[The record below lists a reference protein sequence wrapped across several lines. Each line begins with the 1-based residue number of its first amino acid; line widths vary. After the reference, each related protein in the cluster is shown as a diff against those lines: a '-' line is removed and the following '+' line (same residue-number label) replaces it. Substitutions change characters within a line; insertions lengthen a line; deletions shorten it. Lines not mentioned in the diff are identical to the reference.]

1 MFIGGENMQN
11 NDWMNMIE
19 NMNGIRL
26 FSRSLIPRATKEHE
40 ISSQHLDLLCHLII
54 NNDGMTP
61 LKLSKV
67 MGVSKTIISR
77 LIDGLSKSGYVI
89 KKQDDIDAITK
100 AIRSM
105 YISWIDECARNLQK
119 AIDNNPIR
127 TVSSEYINLF
137 LLITCPKLFLCSGI
151 GFLFTLSSISMK
163 LCKPLSLTSTTCRN
177 FPD

>member
-1 MFIGGENMQN
+1 MQN

-89 KKQDDIDAITK
+89 KKQDDNDKRSYDVFITELGEK
-100 AIRSM
+100 KVDEILKFYLVPIYDLRRKLGEKNFLQLMDCIKMANEK
-105 YISWIDECARNLQK
+105 ISEGENGK
-119 AIDNNPIR
+119 
-127 TVSSEYINLF
+127 
-137 LLITCPKLFLCSGI
+137 
-151 GFLFTLSSISMK
+151 
-163 LCKPLSLTSTTCRN
+163 
-177 FPD
+177 

>member
-1 MFIGGENMQN
+1 MQN

-89 KKQDDIDAITK
+89 KKQDDNDKRSYDVFITELGEK
-100 AIRSM
+100 KVDEILKFYLGPIYDLRRKLGEKNFLRLMDCIKMANEK
-105 YISWIDECARNLQK
+105 ISEGENGK
-119 AIDNNPIR
+119 
-127 TVSSEYINLF
+127 
-137 LLITCPKLFLCSGI
+137 
-151 GFLFTLSSISMK
+151 
-163 LCKPLSLTSTTCRN
+163 
-177 FPD
+177 

>member
-1 MFIGGENMQN
+1 MQN

-19 NMNGIRL
+19 NMTGIRL

-89 KKQDDIDAITK
+89 KKQDDNDKRSYDVFITELGEK
-100 AIRSM
+100 KVDEILKFYLGPIYDLRRKLGEKNFLQLMDCIKMANEK
-105 YISWIDECARNLQK
+105 ISEGENGK
-119 AIDNNPIR
+119 
-127 TVSSEYINLF
+127 
-137 LLITCPKLFLCSGI
+137 
-151 GFLFTLSSISMK
+151 
-163 LCKPLSLTSTTCRN
+163 
-177 FPD
+177 

>member
-1 MFIGGENMQN
+1 MQN

-89 KKQDDIDAITK
+89 KKQDDNDKRSYDVFITELRRK
-100 AIRSM
+100 LGEKNFLQLMDCIKMANEK
-105 YISWIDECARNLQK
+105 ISEGENGK
-119 AIDNNPIR
+119 
-127 TVSSEYINLF
+127 
-137 LLITCPKLFLCSGI
+137 
-151 GFLFTLSSISMK
+151 
-163 LCKPLSLTSTTCRN
+163 
-177 FPD
+177 

>member
-1 MFIGGENMQN
+1 MQN

-89 KKQDDIDAITK
+89 KKQDDNDKRSYDVFITELGEK
-100 AIRSM
+100 KVDEILKFYLGQIYDLRRKLGEKNFLQLMDCIKMANEK
-105 YISWIDECARNLQK
+105 ISEGENGK
-119 AIDNNPIR
+119 
-127 TVSSEYINLF
+127 
-137 LLITCPKLFLCSGI
+137 
-151 GFLFTLSSISMK
+151 
-163 LCKPLSLTSTTCRN
+163 
-177 FPD
+177 

>member
-1 MFIGGENMQN
+1 MQN

-89 KKQDDIDAITK
+89 KKQDDNDKRSYDVFITELGEK
-100 AIRSM
+100 KVDEILKFYLGTIYDLRRKLGEKNFLQLMDCIKMANEK
-105 YISWIDECARNLQK
+105 ISEGENGK
-119 AIDNNPIR
+119 
-127 TVSSEYINLF
+127 
-137 LLITCPKLFLCSGI
+137 
-151 GFLFTLSSISMK
+151 
-163 LCKPLSLTSTTCRN
+163 
-177 FPD
+177 

>member
-1 MFIGGENMQN
+1 MQN

-77 LIDGLSKSGYVI
+77 LIDGLSKYGYVI
-89 KKQDDIDAITK
+89 KKQDDNDKRSYDVFITELGEK
-100 AIRSM
+100 KV
-105 YISWIDECARNLQK
+105 D
-119 AIDNNPIR
+119 
-127 TVSSEYINLF
+127 
-137 LLITCPKLFLCSGI
+137 
-151 GFLFTLSSISMK
+151 
-163 LCKPLSLTSTTCRN
+163 
-177 FPD
+177 

>member
-1 MFIGGENMQN
+1 MQN

-26 FSRSLIPRATKEHE
+26 FSRSLITRATNEHE

-89 KKQDDIDAITK
+89 KKQDDNDKRSYDVFITELGEK
-100 AIRSM
+100 KVDEILKFYLGPIYDLRRKLGEKNFLQLMDCIKMANEK
-105 YISWIDECARNLQK
+105 ISEGENGK
-119 AIDNNPIR
+119 
-127 TVSSEYINLF
+127 
-137 LLITCPKLFLCSGI
+137 
-151 GFLFTLSSISMK
+151 
-163 LCKPLSLTSTTCRN
+163 
-177 FPD
+177 

>member
-1 MFIGGENMQN
+1 MQN

-19 NMNGIRL
+19 NMSGIRL

-89 KKQDDIDAITK
+89 KKQDDNDKRSYDVFITELGEK
-100 AIRSM
+100 KVDEILKFYLGPIYDLRRKLGEKNFLQLMDCIKMANEK
-105 YISWIDECARNLQK
+105 ISEGENGK
-119 AIDNNPIR
+119 
-127 TVSSEYINLF
+127 
-137 LLITCPKLFLCSGI
+137 
-151 GFLFTLSSISMK
+151 
-163 LCKPLSLTSTTCRN
+163 
-177 FPD
+177 

>member
-1 MFIGGENMQN
+1 MQN

-89 KKQDDIDAITK
+89 KKHDVFITELGEK
-100 AIRSM
+100 KVDEILKFYLGPIYDLRRKLGEKNFLQLMDCIKMANEK
-105 YISWIDECARNLQK
+105 ISEGENGK
-119 AIDNNPIR
+119 
-127 TVSSEYINLF
+127 
-137 LLITCPKLFLCSGI
+137 
-151 GFLFTLSSISMK
+151 
-163 LCKPLSLTSTTCRN
+163 
-177 FPD
+177 

>member
-1 MFIGGENMQN
+1 MQN

-89 KKQDDIDAITK
+89 KKQDDNDKRSYDVFITELGEK
-100 AIRSM
+100 KVDEILIFYLGPIYDLRRKLGEKNFLQLMDCIKMANEK
-105 YISWIDECARNLQK
+105 ISEGENGK
-119 AIDNNPIR
+119 
-127 TVSSEYINLF
+127 
-137 LLITCPKLFLCSGI
+137 
-151 GFLFTLSSISMK
+151 
-163 LCKPLSLTSTTCRN
+163 
-177 FPD
+177 

>member
-1 MFIGGENMQN
+1 MQN

-19 NMNGIRL
+19 NMYGIRL

-89 KKQDDIDAITK
+89 KKQDDNDKRSYDVFITELGEK
-100 AIRSM
+100 KVDEILKFYLGPIYDLRRKLGEKNFLQLMDCIKMANEK
-105 YISWIDECARNLQK
+105 ISEGENGK
-119 AIDNNPIR
+119 
-127 TVSSEYINLF
+127 
-137 LLITCPKLFLCSGI
+137 
-151 GFLFTLSSISMK
+151 
-163 LCKPLSLTSTTCRN
+163 
-177 FPD
+177 

>member
-1 MFIGGENMQN
+1 MQN

-26 FSRSLIPRATKEHE
+26 FSRSIIPRATKEHE

-89 KKQDDIDAITK
+89 KKQDDNDKRSYDVFITELGEK
-100 AIRSM
+100 KVDEILKFYLGPIYDLRRKLGEKNFLQLMDCIKVANEK
-105 YISWIDECARNLQK
+105 ISEGENGK
-119 AIDNNPIR
+119 
-127 TVSSEYINLF
+127 
-137 LLITCPKLFLCSGI
+137 
-151 GFLFTLSSISMK
+151 
-163 LCKPLSLTSTTCRN
+163 
-177 FPD
+177 

>member
-1 MFIGGENMQN
+1 MQN

-89 KKQDDIDAITK
+89 KKQDDNDK
-100 AIRSM
+100 RS
-105 YISWIDECARNLQK
+105 YD
-119 AIDNNPIR
+119 
-127 TVSSEYINLF
+127 V
-137 LLITCPKLFLCSGI
+137 LITELGEKKVDEILKFYLGPIYDLRRKLGEKNFLQLMDCI
-151 GFLFTLSSISMK
+151 KMANEKISEGENGK
-163 LCKPLSLTSTTCRN
+163 
-177 FPD
+177 

>member
-1 MFIGGENMQN
+1 MQN

-89 KKQDDIDAITK
+89 KKQDDNDKRTNRIKLTKKGIEIKDRLSNLLEEWNNEITSDIDKNLLNTVIDTINKMSIK
-100 AIRSM
+100 AI
-105 YISWIDECARNLQK
+105 EK
-119 AIDNNPIR
+119 NNI
-127 TVSSEYINLF
+127 
-137 LLITCPKLFLCSGI
+137 
-151 GFLFTLSSISMK
+151 
-163 LCKPLSLTSTTCRN
+163 
-177 FPD
+177 

>member
-1 MFIGGENMQN
+1 LFIGGENMQN

-19 NMNGIRL
+19 NMNRIRL

-89 KKQDDIDAITK
+89 KKQDDNDKRSYDVFITELGEK
-100 AIRSM
+100 KVDEILKFYLGPIYDLRRKLGEKNFLQLMDCIKMANEK
-105 YISWIDECARNLQK
+105 ISEGENGK
-119 AIDNNPIR
+119 
-127 TVSSEYINLF
+127 
-137 LLITCPKLFLCSGI
+137 
-151 GFLFTLSSISMK
+151 
-163 LCKPLSLTSTTCRN
+163 
-177 FPD
+177 